1 MLESTATP
9 ASMDSPSGENIGFVI
24 FISIVATIGG
34 FLFGFDSGVI
44 NGTVDGL
51 QQAFNS
57 ASAGTGFNVS
67 SMLLGCAVG
76 AFFAGR
82 FFSDH

>member
-9 ASMDSPSGENIGFVI
+9 ASTDSPSGENIGFVI

-44 NGTVDGL
+44 
-51 QQAFNS
+51 
-57 ASAGTGFNVS
+57 
-67 SMLLGCAVG
+67 
-76 AFFAGR
+76 
-82 FFSDH
+82 